1 MRVFRKHDRML
12 PLPLQGPSANAW
24 SARGVTYV
32 HETRLHRP
40 VNPAGMCAAIC
51 NAMRQLYRTIALCY
65 TAAPSALHTAVPGA
79 KARHRDAARTPG
91 GDAAVS
97 GYCATEG
104 DIG

>member
-40 VNPAGMCAAIC
+40 VNPAGMRAALC
-51 NAMRQLYRTIALCY
+51 NA
-65 TAAPSALHTAVPGA
+65 TAILNLEINRYQAVVLTQAPGA
-79 KARHRDAARTPG
+79 
-91 GDAAVS
+91 
-97 GYCATEG
+97 
-104 DIG
+104 